1 MIGSRGLIDLGPLRA
16 SPDFR
21 RCWAGTTLSSFGG
34 RLTLV
39 AVLYQA
45 WELTG
50 STVTLGL
57 IALVEG
63 ASVLVAGLVGGSLA
77 DRVDRRALV
86 LASTS
91 GQMAT
96 VALLAVLTSLGATAL
111 GPLVALVAV
120 KAGFGALGA
129 PARRTFAARL
139 LPREHVSAGIALT
152 HVGFQA
158 AMLVGPAVG
167 GVIVAARG
175 VGVCYTLDALTF
187 GGALYAVL
195 RLPSMRPSASR
206 EDRGNGRL
214 SAGFRVIGSTSA
226 LRGAFLTDL
235 LATVMAMPVS
245 LFPAL
250 NAQRF
255 GDDPRN
261 LGLLLSAL
269 AVGGVAAGA
278 ASGMVT
284 RSPRPGRVMLVAAA
298 TWALGIVGL
307 GVAPQLWLA
316 LAALALA
323 GAADTLSVISRATVV
338 QLATPDALRGRVSAV
353 EHVVG
358 VAGPE
363 VGNFRGGLVAGVTSG
378 PFAVVAGGVLC
389 LLGVA
394 AVAVT
399 HPSLRRYEV
408 RDEAVPSALST

>member
-1 MIGSRGLIDLGPLRA
+1 MIGSRSLIDLRPLRTSA
-16 SPDFR
+16 DFR

-50 STVTLGL
+50 STVVLGL
-57 IALVEG
+57 IALLEG
-63 ASVLVAGLVGGSLA
+63 ASVLVVGLMGGSLA

-86 LASTS
+86 LVSTA
-91 GQMAT
+91 GQAAA

-111 GPLVALVAV
+111 GPLVALVALN
-120 KAGFGALGA
+120 AGFGALGA
-129 PARRTFAARL
+129 PARRTFVARL
-139 LPREHVSAGIALT
+139 LPREDVSAGVALS

-167 GVIVAARG
+167 GMIVATRG
-175 VGVCYTLDALTF
+175 VGACYTLDALTF
-187 GGALYAVL
+187 GAAFYAVL
-195 RLPSMRPSASR
+195 RLPSMRPTSSP
-206 EDRGNGRL
+206 EDRDDDRL
-214 SAGFRVIGSTSA
+214 SAGFRVIGRTPA

-235 LATVMAMPVS
+235 VATVMAMPVS

-250 NAQRF
+250 NAERF
-255 GDDPRN
+255 GDDPRK

-269 AVGGVAAGA
+269 ALGGVAAGA
-278 ASGMVT
+278 TSGVVT

-298 TWALGIVGL
+298 TWAVGIVGL
-307 GVAPQLWLA
+307 GLAPELWLA
-316 LAALALA
+316 LASLALA

-338 QLATPDALRGRVSAV
+338 QLAAPDALRGRVSAV

-363 VGNFRGGLVAGVTSG
+363 LGNFRGGLVAGVTSG

-394 AVAVT
+394 AVALT
-399 HPSLRRYEV
+399 HPSLRAFDV
-408 RDEAVPSALST
+408 RRGDVLASPVS